1 MNALAL
7 AAVLGGSLGAALIFR
22 WVRLPMW
29 PLTGGL
35 VGAAAVNM
43 GFGLGA
49 EVPSAYVILAQLLIG
64 TAIGAAIGPDIF
76 RQFARFLG
84 PGLLAV
90 AAVLVL
96 GVLFGWL
103 FGVWGLLDPAEAM
116 LALMPGGVGEMVAA
130 AIALDL
136 DGAVVIGA
144 HMVRLFTVVWSLPL
158 ILWAAER
165 MYRRWF
171 QEPEEDG
178 EGPASA

>member
-1 MNALAL
+1 MNWLAL
-7 AAVLGGSLGAALIFR
+7 LAVMAGSLGTAMLFR
-22 WVRLPMW
+22 WVKLPMW

-43 GFGLGA
+43 GFGLEA
-49 EVPSAYVILAQLLIG
+49 EVPTVFVLGAQLLIG
-64 TAIGAAIGPDIF
+64 TAIGASIGPDIF

-84 PGLLAV
+84 PGLLAIV
-90 AAVLVL
+90 AVLAF

-103 FGVWGLLDPAEAM
+103 FAVWGLLEPAESM
-116 LALMPGGVGEMVAA
+116 LALMPGGVGEMVAT

-158 ILWAAER
+158 IFWLAEK

-171 QEPEEDG
+171 QEPEQG
-178 EGPASA
+178 EASA